1 MLQRTQETE
10 RPHEWLRALRESR
23 SGYADLLRE
32 SGDLVVA
39 AYRLASAR
47 CRASALATAV
57 PTLREVR
64 AAVTAL
70 YANDSSG
77 AETQQ
82 MSITR
87 LREECEKAHLLVI
100 GPGHPMFI

>member
-10 RPHEWLRALRESR
+10 RPHEWLRALRESK

-39 AYRLASAR
+39 AYRLATAR
-47 CRASALATAV
+47 CRASALATPV

-64 AAVTAL
+64 AAVTSL
-70 YANDSSG
+70 HENSVPGSDPR
-77 AETQQ
+77 Q
-82 MSITR
+82 MSIAR

-100 GPGHPMFI
+100 GPGQPMFI